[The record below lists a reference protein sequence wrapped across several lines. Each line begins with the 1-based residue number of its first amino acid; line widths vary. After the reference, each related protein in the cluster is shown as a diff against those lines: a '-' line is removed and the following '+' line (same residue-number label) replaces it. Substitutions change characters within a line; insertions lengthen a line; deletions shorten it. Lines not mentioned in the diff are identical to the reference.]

1 MKKKKISYMSNGK
14 VMIIHLTV
22 GLIEKALY
30 KMSQYFSKPYEDFE
44 RNSNVKNDFSNYAA
58 FSYALI

>member
-30 KMSQYFSKPYEDFE
+30 KMSQSFSKPYEDFE
-44 RNSNVKNDFSNYAA
+44 RNSNVKNDFSNYAT